1 MLLTYVL
8 LHTCSFIRNLFAR
21 DGQLFYMWEGKGNLQ
36 SRILKLALILQNM
49 FFVSQKNFS
58 HLLLF
63 LHMSRKCTHSS
74 CRNYLYIH
82 YNYRIKQA
90 VGKYRGTWQNSSCK
104 FKKYLAPAADPGFLV
119 KRMYM
124 VNKLRELNY
133 LKNIVTSNIYINLF
147 SSKSGLYSLNFVW

>member
-1 MLLTYVL
+1 MYYYIY
-8 LHTCSFIRNLFAR
+8 TCSFIRNLFAR
-21 DGQLFYMWEGKGNLQ
+21 DDQLFYMWEGKGNFQ
-36 SRILKLALILQNM
+36 SRILKLALILQN
-49 FFVSQKNFS
+49 FS

-63 LHMSRKCTHSS
+63 LHMSRNCTHSS
-74 CRNYLYIH
+74 CRNYLYIQ

-90 VGKYRGTWQNSSCK
+90 VGKYQGTWQNSSCK